1 MLHRRRFLALGLAG
15 GTLARFAISSTEVAA
30 AMPITTAVP
39 GENVIDYILRVRG
52 KWDESLYRQ
61 LLGAANE
68 FKEGDAIIGV
78 AAVDDAARRQARDLL
93 SSTRISQIDQHPPF
107 RDELF
112 QLLTSSLNREI
123 QQQIGDITLAALK
136 SFLLERSE
144 SEIHSIRDGLSSDVI
159 ACVVRLMNNAEL
171 IQIGA
176 KVFNPLPESNIGARG
191 YMGARV
197 QPNSPTDNV
206 DDIRWQ
212 VFDAFAYAVGDVLL
226 GTNPVSSTPESV
238 AAVEATLK
246 DVLVTFGIENVL
258 PHCVLAHIDVQAAVE
273 SAHPGLTALWFQSIA
288 GNDAANATF
297 DISIEKMM
305 EHAKSRQGRFGL
317 YFETGQGADS
327 TNGHGHGVDMVVH
340 ESRKYGFARVLTQT
354 IAATLASR
362 GSKEHPW
369 VHLNDVAGFI
379 GPEVFRSRDQLVR
392 CCLEDIVMGKLH
404 GLMIGL
410 DVCSTLHMDVSL
422 DDLGWCIDQIMPANP
437 GYLMALPT
445 RIDPML
451 GYLTTGYQD
460 HVHIRE
466 KFGFKVNDR
475 MWQFFRQLGVIDAQ
489 GQPTEHFGDPSWVYQ
504 QYCRRKN
511 DARSAK
517 EIQSEAAT
525 QIAAVRSRGVFIA
538 EGFGEQPAMLQP
550 ALAKHIQ
557 HIYDDAK
564 VSIWMQLDEAF
575 VATVPEVMKLRTRS
589 ADRTDYILHP
599 VSGEHLSDESADMI
613 VRLRRG
619 GKDQFNT
626 QIVISDGLNALAV
639 MDGDQLLSLIR
650 RLRTELTGTEFTV
663 SPENLVVNSGRVR
676 AGYRIGEQLFGGR
689 NGTLTI
695 LHIIGERPGSGHHT
709 LSVYMTRADGQIW
722 GIADKVDHNI
732 TKVVSGIAHTAL
744 TPDAGAVE
752 AVRILRQTDVS
763 RP

>member
-15 GTLARFAISSTEVAA
+15 GTLARFGIS
-30 AMPITTAVP
+30 P
-39 GENVIDYILRVRG
+39 GEVRAATPMAASAPGESVFDYIQRVRG
-52 KWDESLYRQ
+52 NWDSTLYKQ

-78 AAVDDAARRQARDLL
+78 AAIDDAARRQARDLL
-93 SSTRISQIDQHPPF
+93 SSTRMSEIDQHPPF

-112 QLLTSSLNREI
+112 QLLTSALNREI
-123 QQQIGDITLAALK
+123 QQQICDMTLGMLK
-136 SFLLERSE
+136 TFLLEKNE
-144 SEIHSIRDGLSSDVI
+144 SEIHAIRDGLSSDVI

-176 KVFNPLPESNIGARG
+176 KVFNPLPDSNVGARG

-238 AAVEATLK
+238 AAVEETLR

-273 SAHPGLTALWFQSIA
+273 SSHPGLTALWFQSIA

-297 DISIEKMM
+297 DISVEKMT
-305 EHAKSRQGRFGL
+305 EHARARRGRFGL

-340 ESRKYGFARVLTQT
+340 ESRKYGFARALTQT

-362 GSKEHPW
+362 GSHEHPW

-379 GPEVFRSRDQLVR
+379 GPEVFRSREQLVR

-410 DVCSTLHMDVSL
+410 DVCSTLHMNVSL

-475 MWQFFRQLGVIDAQ
+475 MWQFFQQLGVIDAL
-489 GQPTEHFGDPSWVYQ
+489 GQPTEHFGDPIWVYQ
-504 QYCRRKN
+504 QYCRRKI
-511 DARSAK
+511 DARSDRD
-517 EIQSEAAT
+517 IQSEAAT

-538 EGFGEQPAMLQP
+538 EGFGEQPSILQP
-550 ALAKHIQ
+550 SLAKHIQ

-564 VSIWMQLDEAF
+564 ISIWMQLDDAF
-575 VATVPEVMKLRTRS
+575 VATVPDVTKLRTRS
-589 ADRTDYILHP
+589 TDRKDYILHP
-599 VSGEHLSDESADMI
+599 VSGEHLSDDSAVVI
-613 VRLRRG
+613 ARLRR
-619 GKDQFNT
+619 DRREQFNT
-626 QIVISDGLNALAV
+626 QIIISDGLNALAV
-639 MDGDQLLSLIR
+639 MDGNQLLSLIH
-650 RLRTELTGTEFTV
+650 RLRIGLAGTEFTV

-689 NGTLTI
+689 DGTFTI

-709 LSVYMTRADGQIW
+709 LSVYMTRADGQTW

-732 TKVVSGIAHTAL
+732 TKVVSGIANTAL
-744 TPDAGAVE
+744 APEVGAIE
-752 AVRILRQTDVS
+752 AVRILRQTDVNA
-763 RP
+763 P